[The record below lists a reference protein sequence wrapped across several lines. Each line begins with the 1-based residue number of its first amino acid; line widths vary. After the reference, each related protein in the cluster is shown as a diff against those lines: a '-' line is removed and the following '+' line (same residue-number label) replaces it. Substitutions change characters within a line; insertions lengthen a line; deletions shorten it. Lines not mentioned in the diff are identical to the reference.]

1 VKSWLVRIGRKSTP
15 EDLGEVV
22 VEASTAEE
30 AAKQLE
36 GGPIRFF
43 YKGEDHWEYVGNY
56 FYEVIELGGK

>member
-1 VKSWLVRIGRKSTP
+1 MKSWLVRIGRKSTP